1 MGIKT
6 DSVNENLIVIS
17 EEGRFRSSNT
27 WDCEVLRTEKD
38 ELIGQPAK
46 IISSKNEPLI
56 KSPGFRLLREK
67 DFRKERE
74 NLLSKGGKKLTV
86 WFANSSCLGVN
97 AELDV
102 FIIIAQDTEANRQ
115 SQEMLDE
122 WLKQLTGRYRIESIS
137 SLVTGRVDRSLN
149 QYEVREN
156 TAEAMRRYLDVEGQV
171 SMIHKEGH

>member
-27 WDCEVLRTEKD
+27 WACEVLWTEKD
-38 ELIGQPAK
+38 EPIGQPAK

-56 KSPGFRLLREK
+56 KGPGFRLIREE
-67 DFRKERE
+67 DFRKERG
-74 NLLSKGGKKLTV
+74 NLLSKRGRKLPV
-86 WFANSSCLGVN
+86 WFATSSCLGIDG
-97 AELDV
+97 ELDV
-102 FIIIAQDTEANRQ
+102 FTIIAQDTEANRQ
-115 SQEMLDE
+115 SQETLDE
-122 WLKQLTGRYRIESIS
+122 WPKQLTGKYRIESIS

-149 QYEVREN
+149 QYELREN